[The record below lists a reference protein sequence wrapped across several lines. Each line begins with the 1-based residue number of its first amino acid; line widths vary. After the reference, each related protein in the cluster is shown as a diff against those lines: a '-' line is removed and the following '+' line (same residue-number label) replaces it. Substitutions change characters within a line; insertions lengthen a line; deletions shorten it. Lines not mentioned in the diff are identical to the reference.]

1 MSETKSTV
9 STPRSPFRA
18 LLFLVLLV
26 LAAITGFA
34 FHERN
39 SAKLLAVQNEQVS
52 AALSQTHTQIDG
64 LNAKLNTMAAS
75 MAEAPSPA
83 AKPAQPGQ
91 AVRPA
96 AAHIPRDDPRWKK
109 FQAKLDAQGQQIDA
123 TRQQIDDTRQDLAGT
138 RTELQGSIARTHDEL
153 VVLQKRG
160 EHNYYEF
167 DLAKVKQFQRA
178 GSLGVRLK
186 KASTKHQFAD
196 LDLMVDDVNVS
207 QKHVNLYQPV
217 MFYAS
222 DNGRPV
228 ELVVNKISKDRIHGY
243 VSEPKYR
250 QAELAS
256 MSPASVNSGT
266 SAGSASSDTAAAA
279 PSPRRKLDLPK

>member
-52 AALSQTHTQIDG
+52 AALSQTHTQID
-64 LNAKLNTMAAS
+64 
-75 MAEAPSPA
+75 
-83 AKPAQPGQ
+83 
-91 AVRPA
+91 
-96 AAHIPRDDPRWKK
+96 
-109 FQAKLDAQGQQIDA
+109 A

-167 DLAKVKQFQRA
+167 DLTKAKQFQRA

-186 KASTKHQFAD
+186 KANSKRKYAD
-196 LDLMVDDVNVS
+196 LELMVDDADVS
-207 QKHVNLYQPV
+207 QKHVNIFQPV
-217 MFYAS
+217 IFYAG

-228 ELVVNKISKDRIHGY
+228 EVVINKITSNHIHGY

-250 QAELAS
+250 QSELAS
-256 MSPASVNSGT
+256 MSNANT
-266 SAGSASSDTAAAA
+266 NNSASSEPVTAEPTATA
-279 PSPRRKLDLPK
+279 STPRRKLPLPK